1 MGDSRTLPTTVEDAY
16 GAVDPDVPL
25 EPGDPCYVD
34 LNSARGDECLPTLI
48 ARRVRRTP
56 GITWHRQLVTGHRG
70 SGKSTELKCLQGLLD
85 RDGFFTVY
93 LDVEETLDLAD
104 VEYLDVLVAVA
115 RGLDETARAR
125 KLRISDR
132 LVRAVG
138 DWFAETVLTEEER
151 RDVDLTLETEYGVG
165 LDVKLPLFARMMAA
179 ITGQIRSGGS
189 ARIETRKKLERR
201 LPVLMERLNE
211 LVDNVTVQA
220 VKQGYRGLV
229 VIVDS
234 LEKMNLIIMEGGQT
248 NHSLLFVEHAEQ
260 LKSLNCHVVY
270 TVPVSLLYNRNLGA
284 AFTNVDVIPMVK
296 ITESDGETPCEAGR
310 DLLFDVVARRMDV
323 DAVFDCP
330 ETLRELVVA
339 SGGVVRD
346 LMHLIRYACDYTD
359 ERIDGERARR
369 AIGKMVREYERLIH
383 REDLELLA
391 QVHRERRLPGS
402 AALSRL
408 MYNRLV
414 LPYVNGGRWMDIHPA
429 VAAAPLFRDHSG
441 LGHTAPA

>member
-1 MGDSRTLPTTVEDAY
+1 MSDARELPRTVDAAY

-25 EPGDPCYVD
+25 EPGDPRYVD
-34 LNSARGDECLPTLI
+34 LNSARGDESLPALI
-48 ARRVRRTP
+48 ARRIRRTP
-56 GITWHRQLVTGHRG
+56 ATTWHRQLVTGHRG

-85 RDGFFTVY
+85 QAGFFTVY

-115 RGLDETARAR
+115 RALDETARAK
-125 KLRISDR
+125 KLRISDK
-132 LVRAVG
+132 LIGAVG

-151 RDVDLTLETEYGVG
+151 RDVDLTLQTEYGVG
-165 LDVKLPLFARMMAA
+165 INVEMPLFVRMMAA

-189 ARIETRKKLERR
+189 ARTETRRNLERR

-220 VKQGYRGLV
+220 LKKGYTGLV
-229 VIVDS
+229 VVVDS
-234 LEKMNLIIMEGGQT
+234 LEKMHLTFLEGGHT
-248 NHSLLFVEHAEQ
+248 NHSLLFVEHSEQ
-260 LKSLNCHVVY
+260 LKALRCHVVY
-270 TVPVSLLYNRNLGA
+270 TVPISLLYDRNLGM

-296 ITESDGETPCEAGR
+296 ITEDDGQTPCQAGR
-310 DLLFDVVARRMDV
+310 GLLLEVAARRMDV
-323 DAVFDCP
+323 DAVFDQP
-330 ETLRELVVA
+330 ETLRELVAA

-346 LMHLIRYACDYTD
+346 LMHLLRYACDYTD
-359 ERIDGERARR
+359 ERIDGESAQR
-369 AIGKMVREYERLIH
+369 AIAKLVREYERLIH

-402 AALSRL
+402 ADLSRL

-414 LPYVNGGRWMDIHPA
+414 LPYVNGDRWMDVHPA
-429 VAAAPLFRDHSG
+429 VAAAPLFREYFKVKQS
-441 LGHTAPA
+441 

>member
-1 MGDSRTLPTTVEDAY
+1 MSDVRELPCTVDAAY

-25 EPGDPCYVD
+25 EPGDPRYVD
-34 LNSARGDECLPTLI
+34 LNSARGDECLPALI

-56 GITWHRQLVTGHRG
+56 ATTWHRQLVTGHRG

-85 RDGFFTVY
+85 QSGFFTVY
-93 LDVEETLDLAD
+93 LDIEETLDLAD

-115 RGLDETARAR
+115 CALDETARAR
-125 KLRISDR
+125 KLRISDE
-132 LVRAVG
+132 LVKAVG

-151 RDVDLTLETEYGVG
+151 RDVDLTLKTEYGVG
-165 LDVKLPLFARMMAA
+165 LNVKMPLFARMMAA

-189 ARIETRKKLERR
+189 ARTETRRKLERR

-220 VKQGYRGLV
+220 VKKGYKGLV
-229 VIVDS
+229 VIIDS
-234 LEKMNLIIMEGGQT
+234 LEKMNLTVLEGGQT

-260 LKSLNCHVVY
+260 LKALNCHVVY
-270 TVPVSLLYNRNLGA
+270 TVPISLLYDRNLGA

-296 ITESDGETPCEAGR
+296 ITEDDGLTLCAAGR
-310 DLLFDVVARRMDV
+310 DLLFEVVARRMDV
-323 DAVFDCP
+323 DAVFDQP
-330 ETLRELVVA
+330 NTLRDLVMA

-346 LMHLIRYACDYTD
+346 LMRLIRFACDYTD
-359 ERIDGERARR
+359 ECIDERSAQR
-369 AIGKMVREYERLIH
+369 ATVKMVREYERLIQ

-391 QVHRERRLPGS
+391 QVHRERHLPGS

-414 LPYVNGGRWMDIHPA
+414 LPYVNGDRWMDVHPA
-429 VAAAPLFRDHSG
+429 VAAAPLFRDYFR
-441 LGHTAPA
+441 LEEP

>member
-1 MGDSRTLPTTVEDAY
+1 MSDPQPLPRTVDAAY

-25 EPGDPCYVD
+25 EPGDPRYVN
-34 LNSARGDECLPTLI
+34 LNSARGDECLPVLI

-56 GITWHRQLVTGHRG
+56 ATTWHRQLVTGHRD

-85 RDGFFTVY
+85 QAGFFTVY

-115 RGLDETARAR
+115 RGLDETARAH

-132 LVRAVG
+132 LVEAIG
-138 DWFAETVLTEEER
+138 DWFAETVLTKEQR
-151 RDVDLTLETEYGVG
+151 RDMDLTLKTEYGVG
-165 LDVKLPLFARMMAA
+165 LNVEMPLFARMMAA
-179 ITGQIRSGGS
+179 ITGQMHSGGS
-189 ARIETRKKLERR
+189 ARTETRRKLERR

-211 LVDNVTVQA
+211 LTDDVTVQA
-220 VKQGYRGLV
+220 VKKGYKGLV

-234 LEKMNLIIMEGGQT
+234 LEKMNLTVLESGQT

-270 TVPVSLLYNRNLGA
+270 TVPISLLYDRNLGA

-296 ITESDGETPCEAGR
+296 ITEDDGQTPCAAGR

-323 DAVFDCP
+323 DAVFDRT
-330 ETLRELVVA
+330 ETLRQLVVA
-339 SGGVVRD
+339 CGGVVRD
-346 LMHLIRYACDYTD
+346 LMRLIRFACDYTD
-359 ERIDGERARR
+359 EHIDGESARR
-369 AIGKMVREYERLIH
+369 ASVKMVREYERLIH
-383 REDLELLA
+383 REDLQLLA
-391 QVHRERRLPGS
+391 QVHRERRRPGS

-414 LPYVNGGRWMDIHPA
+414 LPYVNGERWMDIHPA
-429 VAAAPLFRDHSG
+429 VAAAPLFRDYFR
-441 LGHTAPA
+441 LEQP

>member
-1 MGDSRTLPTTVEDAY
+1 MSDSHTLPRTVGAAY
-16 GAVDPDVPL
+16 GTVDPDVPL
-25 EPGDPCYVD
+25 EPGDPRYVD
-34 LNSARGDECLPTLI
+34 LNSARGDEYLPALI

-56 GITWHRQLVTGHRG
+56 ATTWHRQLVTGHRG
-70 SGKSTELKCLQGLLD
+70 SGKSTELKRLQGLLD
-85 RDGFFTVY
+85 QAGFFTVY

-104 VEYLDVLVAVA
+104 VQYLDVLVAVA

-125 KLRISDR
+125 RLRISSK
-132 LVRAVG
+132 LVKAVG

-151 RDVDLTLETEYGVG
+151 RDVDLTLKTEYGVG
-165 LDVKLPLFARMMAA
+165 LNVEIPLFARMMAA
-179 ITGQIRSGGS
+179 ITGQIRSGGI
-189 ARIETRKKLERR
+189 ARTETRRRLERR

-211 LVDNVTVQA
+211 LVDDVTVRA
-220 VKQGYRGLV
+220 VKKGYKGLV

-234 LEKMNLIIMEGGQT
+234 LEKMNLKVLKGGQT

-260 LKSLNCHVVY
+260 LKTLNCHVVY
-270 TVPVSLLYNRNLGA
+270 TVPISLLYDRNLGA

-296 ITESDGETPCEAGR
+296 VTEADGQTPCAAGR
-310 DLLFDVVARRMDV
+310 ELLFEVVARRMDV
-323 DAVFDCP
+323 DVVFDRP
-330 ETLRELVVA
+330 DTLRQLVVA

-346 LMHLIRYACDYTD
+346 LMRLIRFACDYTD
-359 ERIDGERARR
+359 ERIEGESARR
-369 AIGKMVREYERLIH
+369 AVVKMVREYERLIH

-414 LPYVNGGRWMDIHPA
+414 LPYVNGDRWMDVHPA
-429 VAAAPLFRDHSG
+429 VVAAPLFREHFG
-441 LGHTAPA
+441 LEQP